1 MNVSRLVL
9 LAQLPIP
16 PPGPGPIE
24 GNVPL
29 AAAYLKLFAR
39 RQGLEEFYA
48 IELLPAELANSLGDQ
63 GLIEAILARRPWM
76 VGFTCY
82 LWNVERTL
90 WIAERLKQ
98 RRPELIV
105 LLGGPEITADNAR
118 VLENPA
124 VDYAV
129 LGEGE
134 QMFAELLQ
142 TLNGPAA
149 DSASVTSELARPT
162 CRRPLNSQ
170 CLHAGASIDLDA
182 ISSPYVEGLLD
193 LADGRRMLLE
203 TARGCRFRC
212 KYCYYPKSHEGLRFL
227 SAEQILANLNCAA
240 EHGAGDCP
248 NFRLSENGTV
258 PFAGG
263 GTTEVVLLD
272 PTLNQRPDFAD
283 FLRLLRRG
291 NTAGRLAF
299 SGELRA
305 EGIDAELA
313 RLLREANFHEV
324 EIGLQSVEPKA
335 WKLMGR
341 PVDLAA
347 FERGVKALLAE
358 GIKARVDLI
367 LGLPGD
373 TVDSVRR
380 GFDFLHRTR
389 AYTETQ
395 VFNLSI
401 LPGTAFR
408 REAAQLGLRY
418 QPWPPYYVLQT
429 PTLSMEDIFGLM
441 EEAQEA
447 FGVEFDALP
456 PPQLDSLDPRSVC
469 RIDLDAGRGDGGRTA
484 ETEKGDGGRTAKTL
498 DMKEER
504 LAVLPPSPSVAS
516 PSLAFTLWFRSADFH
531 QRRQQAAEHIARLL
545 ADNPHTTLQ
554 IVLEP
559 TGDPERLTTETL
571 ELLLATCYKTTT
583 YLDRYYSLQPGRL
596 LGSKRLV
603 VLLPKS
609 QSQPSRSW
617 RRRVAEYAT
626 LLSHDNRR

>member
-16 PPGPGPIE
+16 PSAPGPIE

-39 RQGLEEFYA
+39 RQGLEKSYS
-48 IELLPAELANSLGDQ
+48 IELLPATLANSLGDQ
-63 GLIEAILARRPWM
+63 GLIEAILARQPWM

-82 LWNVERTL
+82 VWNVERTL
-90 WIAERLKQ
+90 WIAQRLKQ
-98 RRPELIV
+98 RWPELTV
-105 LLGGPEITADNAR
+105 LLGGPEITADNAW
-118 VLENPA
+118 VLQNPA
-124 VDYAV
+124 IDYAV

-134 QMFAELLQ
+134 QMFVRLL
-142 TLNGPAA
+142 AA
-149 DSASVTSELARPT
+149 LADKAP
-162 CRRPLNSQ
+162 PLQWGGVSLWQ
-170 CLHAGASIDLDA
+170 GIPRSRSSPLPSGERTDIDLDA
-182 ISSPYVEGLLD
+182 VSSPYVDGILD
-193 LADGRRMLLE
+193 LADGRRMSLE

-227 SAEQILANLNCAA
+227 SAEQILANLNYAA
-240 EHGAGDCP
+240 EHGA
-248 NFRLSENGTV
+248 
-258 PFAGG
+258 
-263 GTTEVVLLD
+263 TEVVLLD

-291 NTAGRLAF
+291 NPEGRLAF

-305 EGIDAELA
+305 EGIDADLA

-324 EIGLQSVEPKA
+324 EIGLQSVEPRA
-335 WKLMGR
+335 WELMGR
-341 PVDLAA
+341 PTNLPA
-347 FERGVKALLAE
+347 FERGVKAIMAE

-380 GFDFLHRTR
+380 GIDFLLRTG

-408 REAAQLGLRY
+408 REAEQLGLRY

-429 PTLSMEDIFGLM
+429 PTLDVEAMYRLM

-456 PPQLDSLDPRSVC
+456 PPRLDLLDEQTVC
-469 RIDLDAGRGDGGRTA
+469 RVDLDATESASEDARNSEENSRGLTAPGRSADMLR
-484 ETEKGDGGRTAKTL
+484 ETL
-498 DMKEER
+498 
-504 LAVLPPSPSVAS
+504 SPGYS
-516 PSLAFTLWFRSADFH
+516 PSLAFTLWLRSADFH
-531 QRRQQAAEHIARLL
+531 QRRQEAAEQIARLL

-554 IVLEP
+554 VVLEP
-559 TGDPERLTTETL
+559 TGNAERLTAETL
-571 ELLLATCYKTTT
+571 ESLLAACYRTTT

-603 VLLPKS
+603 VLLPPES
-609 QSQPSRSW
+609 RPRPSKSW

-626 LLSHDNRR
+626 LLSHNNLR